1 MSLDN
6 SSPITIDL
14 WTDLGC
20 PWCYVGKARLAKAI
34 AESGYAERI
43 ELVLHSF
50 ELDPYASTEPETIA
64 DLLGKKY
71 NATPEQFQEM
81 EQRVADLAVA
91 EGLPFSSTRLSA
103 NTFDIHRLM
112 HLAKT
117 FGVSV
122 EVFDNL
128 QRKYFAGE
136 SNPYE
141 YATLIKICVEAGIPE
156 DDVLG
161 VLHSDRFAD
170 TVRLDEEYGRSIGI
184 SGVPFTV
191 FDKKYAA
198 SGALSK
204 EDFAGAIATVVNER
218 LK

>member
-1 MSLDN
+1 MTSEN
-6 SSPITIDL
+6 ASPITIDL

-20 PWCYVGKARLAKAI
+20 PWCYVGKARLANAI
-34 AESGYAERI
+34 AESGHADKI
-43 ELVLHSF
+43 ELVLHAF
-50 ELDPYASTEPETIA
+50 ELDPNASNEPETIA

-71 NATPEQFQEM
+71 NASPEQFAAM
-81 EQRVADLAVA
+81 EKRVADLAIA
-91 EGLPFSSTRLSA
+91 EGLPFSSERLSA
-103 NTFDIHRLM
+103 NTFDIHRIT

-122 EVFDNL
+122 EVFDRL
-128 QRKYFAGE
+128 QREYFAGE
-136 SNPYE
+136 SSPYD
-141 YATLIKICVEAGIPE
+141 YATLIKVCVEAGIPE
-156 DDVLG
+156 DDVLA

-170 TVRLDEEYGRSIGI
+170 SVRLDEEYGRSIGI

-204 EDFAGAIATVVNER
+204 EDFAGAIATVVSER